1 MNFFV
6 SICAGIAYVAMAYL
20 AITAYVR
27 LRHVGSQLAELQAET
42 AKSCALMSAMKLQSD
57 FDHINDMKATLRKL
71 VESEQFED
79 AAKLKAVI
87 AEQEE
92 LALKNMKALQDSFGG
107 KGVMVRIERE

>member
-1 MNFFV
+1 MNFFLA
-6 SICAGIAYVAMAYL
+6 ICEVIAYGAMAYL

-27 LRHVGSQLAELQAET
+27 LRRVGSKLDGLQAAT
-42 AKSCALMSAMKLQSD
+42 AKLCALVSAVKLQSD
-57 FDHINDMKATLRKL
+57 FDHINDMKDTLRQL
-71 VESEQFED
+71 VEAEQYED

-107 KGVMVRIERE
+107 KGMIVRI